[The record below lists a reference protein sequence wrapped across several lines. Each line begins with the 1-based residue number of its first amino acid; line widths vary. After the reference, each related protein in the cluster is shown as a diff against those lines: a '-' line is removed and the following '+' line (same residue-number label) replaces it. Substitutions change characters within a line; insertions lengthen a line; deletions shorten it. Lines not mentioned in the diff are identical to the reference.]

1 MGDRKISFSVGLC
14 PKDDCNN
21 RPSPM
26 YTEEEWRGF
35 VNDGKVPFHC
45 PMCDGD
51 YELTLIKQRKA
62 TILNLLQEISN

>member
-1 MGDRKISFSVGLC
+1 
-14 PKDDCNN
+14 
-21 RPSPM
+21 M
-26 YTEEEWRGF
+26 YTEEQWRGF
-35 VNDGKVPFHC
+35 INDGKVPFHC